1 MTSATKARAGSG
13 RRRVAVTGV
22 GLVTPVGNDVATT
35 WDALLAGRSGGAPI
49 SIFDASGFSTR
60 IAAEV
65 KGFAPTLVTDRKLLK
80 HTNRSHRFMLEAA
93 EQAMRDAGI
102 RPTTADAHRWGCAVG
117 AGMMTADFDDLVETH
132 AHCATD
138 GELDVV
144 GLLTDRPA
152 NDPLVFCRGQAAEG
166 VALLTKCYGI
176 RGYATSVHTA
186 CASGGQAFGTA
197 LKIIRRGY
205 VDRVLAGGFDSMIS
219 PIGMAGFCLLSALSP
234 DNDAPHRASRPF
246 DATRNGFLLGEG
258 AGFVVL
264 EEWES
269 ARARGA
275 RIYAELAGDGN
286 SLSSYR
292 ITDSPPDGDGPIQA
306 MRQALADAGAT
317 PADVDYINAH
327 GTSTSMNDRSESAA
341 VRAVFGPDADR
352 VRVSSTKSTMGHL
365 IAAAGAV
372 EGVVCALAIA
382 RGEIPVNAN
391 LVERDPDCD
400 LNLVAGASRRE
411 RVRMT
416 LSNSFGFGGS
426 NSCIAMRHPEE
437 VDGRPGEGA

>member
-1 MTSATKARAGSG
+1 MIDA

-35 WDALLAGRSGGAPI
+35 WDALLAGRSGGAEI
-49 SIFDASGFSTR
+49 SLFDASGFSTH

-65 KGFAPTLVTDRKLLK
+65 KDFRNTLVTDRKLLK
-80 HTNRSHRFMLEAA
+80 FTNRSHRFMLEAA
-93 EQAMRDAGI
+93 EQALRDAGI
-102 RPTTADAHRWGCAVG
+102 RPAADDAHRWGCAVG

-132 AHCATD
+132 AHCAAD
-138 GELDVV
+138 GELDVNL
-144 GLLTDRPA
+144 LLTDRPA

-166 VALLTKCYGI
+166 LALLTRHYRI
-176 RGYATSVHTA
+176 HGYATSVHTA

-197 LKIIRRGY
+197 MKLIRRGY

-219 PIGMAGFCLLSALSP
+219 PIGVAGFCLLSALSA
-234 DNDAPHRASRPF
+234 DNATPERASRPF

-264 EEWES
+264 EEWEA

-306 MRQALADAGAT
+306 MRQALADARAT
-317 PADVDYINAH
+317 TGDIDYINAH

-341 VRAVFGPDADR
+341 IHAVFGADTAR
-352 VRVSSTKSTMGHL
+352 VATSSTKSSMGHL

-372 EGVVCALAIA
+372 EGVVCALAID
-382 RGEIPVNAN
+382 RGEMPVNAN
-391 LVERDPDCD
+391 LRDRDPDCD
-400 LNLVAGASRRE
+400 LNLVVDAPRRQ
-411 RVRMT
+411 RIRMT
-416 LSNSFGFGGS
+416 MSNSFGFGGS
-426 NSCIAMRHPEE
+426 NSCIVMRHPEE
-437 VDGRPGEGA
+437 VDGRAGRET

>member
-1 MTSATKARAGSG
+1 MTGRGD

-35 WDALLAGRSGGAPI
+35 WDALLAGRSGGGPI
-49 SIFDASGFSTR
+49 TLFDASGFSTR

-65 KGFAPTLVTDRKLLK
+65 KGFANTLVADRRLLK
-80 HTNRSHRFMLEAA
+80 LANRSHRFMLEAA
-93 EQAMRDAGI
+93 EQALRDAGV
-102 RPTTADAHRWGCAVG
+102 RPTPDDARRWGCAVG

-132 AHCATD
+132 AHCAAD
-138 GELDVV
+138 GELAVDR
-144 GLLTDRPA
+144 LLDDRPA

-166 VALLTKCYGI
+166 IALLTKRHGI
-176 RGYATSVHTA
+176 LGGATSVHTA
-186 CASGGQAFGTA
+186 CASGGQALGTA
-197 LKIIRRGY
+197 LKMIRRGR

-219 PIGMAGFCLLSALSP
+219 PVGIAGFCLLSALSA
-234 DNDAPHRASRPF
+234 DNDAPQRASRPF

-258 AGFVVL
+258 AGFLVL
-264 EEWES
+264 EDWAL

-292 ITDSPPDGDGPIQA
+292 ITDSPPDGDGPIQS

-317 PADVDYINAH
+317 PADVDYVNAH
-327 GTSTSMNDRSESAA
+327 GTSTAMNDRSESAA
-341 VRAVFGPDADR
+341 THAVFGAEAKR
-352 VRVSSTKSTMGHL
+352 VLVSSTKSTMGHL

-382 RGEIPVNAN
+382 RGELPVNAN
-391 LVERDPDCD
+391 YAERDPDCD
-400 LNLVAGASRRE
+400 LNFVVGAPARQ
-411 RVRMT
+411 RVRMAI
-416 LSNSFGFGGS
+416 SNSFGFGGS
-426 NSCIAMRHPEE
+426 NSCIVLRHPEE